1 MGGYDMTRENEIVAE
16 ADCSYEGNYK
26 ALQKLCFIEGAK
38 WADKSMMARL
48 LTFFNTHF
56 YEHPH
61 VHAHICTDS
70 FESLE
75 QMEEE
80 LIKAMEE

>member
-1 MGGYDMTRENEIVAE
+1 MGGYCIKRENEIIAE

-26 ALQKLCFIEGAK
+26 SLQKLCFIDGAK
-38 WADKSMMARL
+38 WADKTMIERV

-61 VHAHICTDS
+61 VRSHVCTDS